1 MYVSGLRRRYDD
13 NLDDDDRRGC
23 FVAMAAV
30 ALVCVSAF
38 LSWRELVYLT
48 RSRFIDAT
56 VLRVYDVRGRS
67 AGTVIDFEFTD
78 PATGAL
84 RRHSHKLSL
93 GWRQP
98 PGPLRVEFVPGSD
111 TYARVAGHTQRWSL
125 WVFGASLAAAG
136 VYLGLLI
143 REANTPI
150 QRQRRYNRDQPD

>member
-1 MYVSGLRRRYDD
+1 MHLSGLRRRYDD
-13 NLDDDDRRGC
+13 NLSDDDRRGC
-23 FVAMAAV
+23 VFAMAAT

-48 RSRFIDAT
+48 RSRFVDAT
-56 VLRVYDVRGRS
+56 VLRIYETHGRG
-67 AGTVIDFEFTD
+67 AGTVVDFEFTD

-98 PGPLRVEFVPGSD
+98 PGPLRIEFVPGSD

-125 WVFGASLAAAG
+125 WFFGGALLTAG
-136 VYLGLLI
+136 IYLGRLI

-150 QRQRRYNRDQPD
+150 QRKRRYNRDYLD